1 MVGMN
6 LEQSVK
12 AILEPYVSEKSTR
25 TAEKHRQVA
34 FKVVP
39 SATKPLVKK
48 AIEKI
53 FKVKVESV
61 QMLKVKPKTKRTR
74 SGMGTRQGWKKAYV
88 KLADG
93 HDIDF
98 TKPVEGN

>member
-1 MVGMN
+1 MN

-12 AILEPYVSEKSTR
+12 VILEPYVSEKSAR
-25 TAEKHRQVA
+25 IGEKNRQVA
-34 FKVVP
+34 FKVAL

-48 AIEKI
+48 AIEKL
-53 FKVKVESV
+53 FKVKVERV
-61 QMLKVKPKTKRTR
+61 QVLKTKPKTKRTR
-74 SGMGTRQGWKKAYV
+74 SGMGVRQGWKKAYV
-88 KLADG
+88 KLAEG